1 MLWWR
6 LTGAGL
12 CFHFQRR
19 EELRRHHLCRRLNHS
34 LAHAGERAAQL
45 KVSRVPYQSAFTL
58 LLKIQV
64 TGPFQ
69 KPWCTFAFHDNS
81 VMLRR
86 SHLLKSNCACE
97 DAFDCSD

>member
-19 EELRRHHLCRRLNHS
+19 EELRGHHLCRRLNHS
-34 LAHAGERAAQL
+34 LANAGECSTQL
-45 KVSRVPYQSAFTL
+45 KVSRVPDQRDFTL
-58 LLKIQV
+58 LLKIQI
-64 TGPFQ
+64 TGTFQ
-69 KPWCTFAFHDNS
+69 KPWRTFALHDNS

-86 SHLLKSNCACE
+86 SHVFESNCSGE
-97 DAFDCSD
+97 DTFDCS